1 MFDSNQR
8 GAASA
13 LDKLCLP
20 GRVTLGL
27 LLPADN
33 DWARNRT
40 TANGMSMSMP
50 ELAASSRQLR
60 LADELGFR
68 AGWLRDVPTF
78 EREHGDPGQVF
89 DPWTYLGYL
98 AAMTRRMILG
108 TAAVVAPLDH
118 DLHIAKRAASVDVL
132 SGGRFVLGLATGD
145 RTHEYQLFGADYEA
159 RGERLR
165 KSVGQL
171 RALWEGGAGQYELAP
186 RPQQGR
192 LPLVIVG
199 RAQQALDWIAAHGD
213 AWFSYAD
220 SVEKLAL
227 IAAMW
232 RQAQEAMGCAGKPLL
247 MPLRLILEQN
257 RNAKLSHFP
266 MGVRTGMGELKRYL
280 DQLHGAGIAHVALN
294 LRLSER
300 PVEQVLNDIG
310 REPGL
315 L

>member
-1 MFDSNQR
+1 MSDTTP
-8 GAASA
+8 SA
-13 LDKLCLP
+13 LDKLSLP

-27 LLPADN
+27 LLPVDN
-33 DWARNRT
+33 DWSRN
-40 TANGMSMSMP
+40 AGAAMSMP
-50 ELAASSRQLR
+50 ELAASGRQLR

-78 EREHGDPGQVF
+78 DRDSGDPGQVF

-118 DLHIAKRAASVDVL
+118 ELHIAKRAASVDVL
-132 SGGRFVLGLATGD
+132 SGGRFALGLATGD
-145 RTHEYQLFGADYEA
+145 RAHEYQLFGADYES

-165 KSVGQL
+165 RAIGQL
-171 RALWEGGAGQYELAP
+171 RELWLGGAGQYELAP

-199 RAQQALDWIAAHGD
+199 RAQQTLDWIAFHAD

-220 SVEKLAL
+220 SVERLAQ
-227 IAAMW
+227 IAASW
-232 RQAQEAMGCAGKPLL
+232 RQAQEGAGCAGKPLL
-247 MPLRLILEQN
+247 MPLRLILEAD
-257 RNAKLSHFP
+257 RRAPLSHFP
-266 MGVRTGMGELKRYL
+266 MGVRTGMDELKRYL
-280 DQLHGAGIAHVALN
+280 ERLHQAGIAHVALN

-300 PVEQVLNDIG
+300 PVERVLEEIG